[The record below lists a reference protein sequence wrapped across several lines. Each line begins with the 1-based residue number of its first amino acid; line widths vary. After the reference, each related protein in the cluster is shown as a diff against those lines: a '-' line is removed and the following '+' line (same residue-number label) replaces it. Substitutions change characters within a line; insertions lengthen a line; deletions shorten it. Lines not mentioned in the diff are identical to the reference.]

1 MVGLVDV
8 VVMAYVVGVA
18 AVEDIG
24 MVVMVDI
31 ERRVRWIYGISSV

>member
-18 AVEDIG
+18 AVKDIG

-31 ERRVRWIYGISSV
+31 GKRVI